1 MSIAPSARAPGKKK
15 ADACGAVSH
24 PLPPPLPPPSFL
36 HVFVTNVILV
46 SACVA
51 MAIFYPKIGTIL
63 RYCGAICGLIY
74 VFALPVL
81 VDRACL
87 IREGKYGW
95 PQAIKVG
102 VVIVLGLVN
111 LVGQFVVN

>member
-1 MSIAPSARAPGKKK
+1 MSSPSP
-15 ADACGAVSH
+15 
-24 PLPPPLPPPSFL
+24 PPPSPPPPRLSFF

-87 IREGKYGW
+87 IREGKYHW
-95 PQAIKVG
+95 PQAIRVG
-102 VVIVLGLVN
+102 VVIALGLVN
-111 LVGQFVVN
+111 LVGQFMVK